1 MNSIYNLIKKF
12 IFLFFFDINL
22 DEIEIETD
30 TNDQTNLENQNSS
43 TNKNITFSYLKLI
56 FISSLSFISLIIL
69 IKFCNYDTN
78 INLEQLQNL
87 LNELATTVDW
97 NLYRDIF
104 LNIQKL
110 ISSTADENT
119 IIYVLKEIHSF
130 FLSNTGQVYNPEK
143 FDKIMKEIIALLS
156 KK

>member
-1 MNSIYNLIKKF
+1 MNSIYNLIKNF

-22 DEIEIETD
+22 DEIETN
-30 TNDQTNLENQNSS
+30 TNDQTNLENKKSF
-43 TNKNITFSYLKLI
+43 TNTNITFSHLKLI
-56 FISSLSFISLIIL
+56 LISSLSLISLIIL

-78 INLEQLQNL
+78 TNIEQLQNL

-110 ISSTADENT
+110 ISSTTDKSI
-119 IIYVLKEIHSF
+119 IIYALKEIHSF
-130 FLSNTGQVYNPEK
+130 FLLNTYQVSDPEK

-156 KK
+156 EK

>member
-1 MNSIYNLIKKF
+1 MNSIYHLIKNF

-22 DEIEIETD
+22 DEIETNI
-30 TNDQTNLENQNSS
+30 NDQTNLENQNSS
-43 TNKNITFSYLKLI
+43 TNKNITFSHLKLI
-56 FISSLSFISLIIL
+56 LISSLSLISLLIL

-78 INLEQLQNL
+78 TDIGQLQNL

-110 ISSTADENT
+110 ISSTADKSI

-130 FLSNTGQVYNPEK
+130 FLSNTNQVSDPEK

-156 KK
+156 EK